1 MNKKNKKWTQYTVMT
16 LIALAIAFIV
26 YSTVTQSKSKA
37 VAVGDEAPAFELQ
50 KMDGGTVKMSD
61 YKGKGVILNFWG
73 TWCEPCKREMP
84 ALSKNYEAYKGKNV
98 EVLAIHL
105 RKTPQQVEQF
115 FSGLK
120 EEVHLPVAFDKDNE
134 VADAYGIDPL
144 PTTVVIDKNGK
155 VKAIHKGEMND
166 QTIKNYMNSVTP

>member
-1 MNKKNKKWTQYTVMT
+1 MNKRTKKWTQYIVMT

-37 VAVGDEAPAFELQ
+37 VGVGDDAPEFELQ
-50 KMDGGTVKMSD
+50 KMDGSTVKMSD

-84 ALSKNYEAYKGKNV
+84 ALSENYEEYKGKDV

-120 EEVHLPVAFDKDNE
+120 KEVHLPVAYDNDNE

>member
-1 MNKKNKKWTQYTVMT
+1 MNKRTKKWTQYIVMT

-37 VAVGDEAPAFELQ
+37 VGVGDDAPEFELQ
-50 KMDGGTVKMSD
+50 KMDGSTVKMSD

-84 ALSKNYEAYKGKNV
+84 ALSENYEEYKGKNV

-120 EEVHLPVAFDKDNE
+120 KEVHLPVAFDKDNE

-166 QTIKNYMNSVTP
+166 QTIKNYMNTVTP

>member
-1 MNKKNKKWTQYTVMT
+1 MNKRTKKWTQYIVMT

-37 VAVGDEAPAFELQ
+37 VGVGDDAPEFELQ
-50 KMDGGTVKMSD
+50 KMDGSTVKMSD

-84 ALSKNYEAYKGKNV
+84 ALSENYEEYKGKDV

-120 EEVHLPVAFDKDNE
+120 KRFICRLLM
-134 VADAYGIDPL
+134 I
-144 PTTVVIDKNGK
+144 
-155 VKAIHKGEMND
+155 
-166 QTIKNYMNSVTP
+166 TIMK